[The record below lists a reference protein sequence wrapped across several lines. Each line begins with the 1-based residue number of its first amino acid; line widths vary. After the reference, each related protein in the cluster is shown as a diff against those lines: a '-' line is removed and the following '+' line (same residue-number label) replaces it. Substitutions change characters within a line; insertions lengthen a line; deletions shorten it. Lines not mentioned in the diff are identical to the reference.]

1 MRNAT
6 TDSRPFR
13 MPMTLFDRSW
23 TRAIAVAALA
33 WLGLSHPK
41 PIAGQ
46 DQIPGVSLGLV
57 YTGSYVPA
65 LAIQPFTGRF
75 GGSGL
80 APEVETIIGND
91 LRNSDRFEML
101 DRLPSGFVRD
111 QVDYAL
117 WDRLGAV
124 WLVTGT
130 LEGAGEGYV
139 LLLELHD
146 VVYGEIRERGRFRVP
161 DPSDADFRMSVHRA
175 ADEIVRW
182 ATGDPG
188 MAASR
193 IAFTMRGIRAD
204 SLTYNEVYVIDSDGE
219 NLQRMTN
226 FQEYLESPT
235 WSPDGSTVAYTSWKS
250 GYPRIYEMDV
260 RTGEEVMLPPVRGAG
275 DYVTPTYSPDG
286 RTLAF
291 SVLGSDERSGIFTY
305 NVAEDCCLAYLSG
318 GPWYDLSPT
327 YSSDGRWMAFNTL
340 RYGDAV
346 PQVMLMPAQGGTA
359 EPLSP
364 YAYGS
369 GGYFTSPDW
378 SPHGDLVAFHGRI
391 ERGRYHILV
400 ANLEDDGRV
409 LRQLTNEGNNEDP
422 SWAPDGRHLVFV
434 GERSWGFGLLVVD
447 ATTGNVRPLLAG
459 QRVGV
464 PDWSSAL
471 PPR

>member
-1 MRNAT
+1 MRSFNY
-6 TDSRPFR
+6 R
-13 MPMTLFDRSW
+13 W
-23 TRAIAVAALA
+23 TRAATAGAIALFALA
-33 WLGLSHPK
+33 SPHQV
-41 PIAGQ
+41 AGQ

-57 YTGSYVPA
+57 YTGSYIPA

-80 APEVETIIGND
+80 APQVETIVSTD
-91 LRNSDRFEML
+91 LRYSDRFEML
-101 DRLPSGFVRD
+101 DQLPAGFVGD
-111 QVDYAL
+111 QVDYTL

-130 LEGAGEGYV
+130 LA
-139 LLLELHD
+139 
-146 VVYGEIRERGRFRVP
+146 
-161 DPSDADFRMSVHRA
+161 S
-175 ADEIVRW
+175 DEIVRW

-193 IAFTMRGIRAD
+193 IAFTMRGVRAD
-204 SLTYNEVYVIDSDGE
+204 SVTYNDVYVIDSDGE
-219 NLQRMTN
+219 NLTRVTD
-226 FQEYLESPT
+226 FLEYLESPT
-235 WSPDGSTVAYTSWKS
+235 WSPDGSRVAYTSWKS
-250 GYPRIYEMDV
+250 GYPRIYELELS
-260 RTGEEVMLPPVRGAG
+260 TGAETMLPPVRGAG
-275 DYVTPTYSPDG
+275 DYITPAYSPDG

-291 SVLGSDERSGIFTY
+291 SVLGGGERSGIFTY

-318 GPWYDLSPT
+318 GQWYDFSPT
-327 YSSDGRWMAFNTL
+327 YSSDGRWMAFNTQ

-346 PQVMLMPAQGGTA
+346 PQVMLMPAEGGPA

-400 ANLEDDGRV
+400 ANLEDNGRV

-434 GERSWGFGLLVVD
+434 GERSWGYGLLVVD

-459 QRVGV
+459 RRVGV
-464 PDWSSAL
+464 PDWSPPL
-471 PPR
+471 PPRP